1 MAGIKVGENSHLRDN
16 VVVHVDYDMPTVI
29 GKNVV
34 MGRGFRWL

>member
-1 MAGIKVGENSHLRDN
+1 MAGIKVGENSQLRDN

-34 MGRGFRWL
+34 IGRGFRWL

>member
-34 MGRGFRWL
+34 IGSTFRWR

>member
-1 MAGIKVGENSHLRDN
+1 MAGIKIGENAHLRDN

-34 MGRGFRWL
+34 VGMASCWL